1 MGNSTLKIIK
11 SCGNIA
17 PDKTEG
23 LNSPDVSRRTLTVV
37 GKVSENDLLSRL
49 QEMEDRNSNLEKLIE
64 QRTKKLNEVVATN
77 TKFLSIIAHDLRSPF
92 CSILGVLEILKVRVN
107 EFNKNEID
115 NYVDIAYNSAN
126 GTLNLLDN
134 LLAWTISQNNGKNFK
149 PVKINLLGLLKDEIE
164 SINTSARQKQITL
177 NHSVAPNLNIAADI
191 QMVRTVLRNLISNAI
206 KYTNTGGKI
215 TISASERKQY
225 VEIAVKDNGI
235 GISFEARRNLFK
247 IDGFHSK
254 AGTNNEKGTG
264 LGLLLCKE
272 FIEMHGGDI
281 RVESAQGRGS
291 KFIFT
296 LPHYI

>member
-1 MGNSTLKIIK
+1 MGNSTLKVIK
-11 SCGNIA
+11 SCRNIA

-23 LNSPDVSRRTLTVV
+23 LNSPDISRRTLTVV

-49 QEMEDRNSNLEKLIE
+49 QEMEERNSNLEKLVE

-177 NHSVAPNLNIAADI
+177 NHSIAPNLNIAADI

>member
-1 MGNSTLKIIK
+1 
-11 SCGNIA
+11 
-17 PDKTEG
+17 
-23 LNSPDVSRRTLTVV
+23 
-37 GKVSENDLLSRL
+37 
-49 QEMEDRNSNLEKLIE
+49 
-64 QRTKKLNEVVATN
+64 
-77 TKFLSIIAHDLRSPF
+77 
-92 CSILGVLEILKVRVN
+92 
-107 EFNKNEID
+107 
-115 NYVDIAYNSAN
+115 
-126 GTLNLLDN
+126 
-134 LLAWTISQNNGKNFK
+134 
-149 PVKINLLGLLKDEIE
+149 LLKDEIE

-177 NHSVAPNLNIAADI
+177 NHSIAPNLNIAADI
-191 QMVRTVLRNLISNAI
+191 QMVRTILRNLISNAI

-235 GISFEARRNLFK
+235 GISFEALRNLFK

>member
-1 MGNSTLKIIK
+1 MGNSTLKIMK
-11 SCGNIA
+11 SFGNIA
-17 PDKTEG
+17 LDKTER

-37 GKVSENDLLSRL
+37 GKGSENHLKLRL
-49 QEMEDRNSNLEKLIE
+49 QEMEEFNAYLEKLVE
-64 QRTKKLNEVVATN
+64 QRTKKLKDVVATN

-107 EFNKNEID
+107 EFNNNEIE

-134 LLAWTISQNNGKNFK
+134 LLAWTLSQNNGISFK
-149 PVKINLLGLLKDEIE
+149 PVKINLLGLLKEEIE
-164 SINTSARQKQITL
+164 CMDTSAKQKQITL
-177 NHSVAPNLNIAADI
+177 NHSIAPNLNIAADI
-191 QMVRTVLRNLISNAI
+191 QMVRTVLRNLISNAV
-206 KYTNTGGKI
+206 KYTNIGGKI

-225 VEIAVKDNGI
+225 VEIAVKDNGT
-235 GISFEARRNLFK
+235 GISFEVRRNLFK

-254 AGTNNEKGTG
+254 AGTNDEIGTG
-264 LGLLLCKE
+264 FGLLLCKG

-281 RVESAQGRGS
+281 RVESAQGIGS